1 MKKISLIVLCFF
13 ALPIIAQEN
22 NTINTNNASFE
33 MGNGLNFNFEDNNYQ
48 FAVSGFVQPSFV
60 YSEVDGMD
68 SENEFNAKRTYLSIS
83 GKALKEKVSFF
94 IQNNFSLNDAL
105 LDAWVA
111 YHPTENIK
119 FTVGQTRTFV
129 NNRELTFDEDKF
141 QFTERSSLSTTFSN
155 TGREF
160 GLFLEGKF
168 KLGSIGLEP
177 QVALTSGD
185 GRNSF
190 GADSRD
196 VDQGGLK
203 YGGRLDIY
211 PLGYFSPGNDV
222 HVADLKH
229 EESFKFA
236 LGAAASYN
244 DGASNAVGEGHG
256 NFFIY
261 EENGE
266 KQLPD
271 YRQVYAD
278 ILMKY
283 KGFSLLTE
291 YVNASATGLE
301 QTFVNQAATVELQ
314 PQQISS
320 FLVLGDAFNSQI
332 GYVTKKGYAIDLRYS
347 NLSPEFD
354 NFSDSILQETD
365 IYSIGLTKYIKGND
379 VKIQSTFSSIEQNEI
394 NTFRAELMFQ
404 VVF

>member
-13 ALPIIAQEN
+13 ALPIIAQES

-48 FAVSGFVQPSFV
+48 FAISGFVQPSYV
-60 YSEVDGMD
+60 YSEVDEMD
-68 SENEFNAKRTYLSIS
+68 SENEFNAKRTYFSIS

-141 QFTERSSLSTTFSN
+141 QFTERSSLSKTFSN

-177 QVALTSGD
+177 QAALTSGD

-203 YGGRLDIY
+203 YGGRLDLY
-211 PLGYFSPGNDV
+211 PLGFFTKGNDI
-222 HVADLKH
+222 HVADLLH
-229 EESFKFA
+229 EETFKFV

-256 NFFIY
+256 NFVIY

-266 KQLPD
+266 SQLPD
-271 YRQVYAD
+271 YRQIYAD

-320 FLVLGDAFNSQI
+320 FLVLGDALNSQI
-332 GYVTKKGYAIDLRYS
+332 GYVTKKGYAIDFRYS
-347 NLSPEFD
+347 NLTPEFD
-354 NFSDSILQETD
+354 NFNDSILQETD
-365 IYSIGLTKYIKGND
+365 IYSLGLTKYIKGND
-379 VKIQSTFSSIEQNEI
+379 AKIQTTFSSIEQNEI

>member
-13 ALPIIAQEN
+13 ALPIIAQES

-48 FAVSGFVQPSFV
+48 FAISGFVQPSYV
-60 YSEVDGMD
+60 YSEVDEMD
-68 SENEFNAKRTYLSIS
+68 SENEFNAKRTYFSIS

-141 QFTERSSLSTTFSN
+141 QFTERSSLSKTFSN

-177 QVALTSGD
+177 QAALTSGD

-203 YGGRLDIY
+203 YGGRLDVY
-211 PLGYFSPGNDV
+211 PLGFFTKGNDI
-222 HVADLKH
+222 HVADLLH
-229 EESFKFA
+229 EETFKFV

-256 NFFIY
+256 NFVIY

-266 KQLPD
+266 SQLPD
-271 YRQVYAD
+271 YRQIYAD

-320 FLVLGDAFNSQI
+320 FLVLGDALNSQI
-332 GYVTKKGYAIDLRYS
+332 GYVTKKGYAIDFRYS
-347 NLSPEFD
+347 NLTPEFD
-354 NFSDSILQETD
+354 NFNDSILQETD
-365 IYSIGLTKYIKGND
+365 IYSLGLTKYIKGND
-379 VKIQSTFSSIEQNEI
+379 AKIQTTFSSIEQNEI

>member
-1 MKKISLIVLCFF
+1 MKNINLIILCFF
-13 ALPIIAQEN
+13 ILPLMAQEN

-48 FAVSGFVQPSFV
+48 FAISGFVQPSYA
-60 YSEVDGMD
+60 YSKMDGME

-111 YHPTENIK
+111 YHPADNIK
-119 FTVGQTRTFV
+119 ITVGQTRTFV

-141 QFTERSSLSTTFSN
+141 QFTERSSLSRTFSN

-160 GLFLEGKF
+160 GLFFEGDF
-168 KLGSIGLEP
+168 MLGNMGFSP
-177 QVALTSGD
+177 QLALTSGD

-196 VDQGGLK
+196 VDLGGLK
-203 YGGRLDIY
+203 YGGRLDLY
-211 PLGYFSPGNDV
+211 PLGFFTDGNDV
-222 HVADLKH
+222 QTADLLH
-229 EESFKFA
+229 EEEFKIA
-236 LGAAASYN
+236 IGAAASYN
-244 DGASNAVGEGHG
+244 DGASNSVGEGHG
-256 NFFIY
+256 NFVIY

-266 KQLPD
+266 AQLPD

-283 KGFSLLTE
+283 QGFSLLTE
-291 YVNASATGLE
+291 YVNASATGLK
-301 QTFVNQAATVELQ
+301 QTFVNQAATVALQ

-332 GYVTKKGYAIDLRYS
+332 GYVTKKGYSVDLRYS
-347 NLSPEFD
+347 QLMPEFD
-354 NFSDSILQETD
+354 TFSDSVLQETD
-365 IYSIGLTKYIKGND
+365 IYSIGLTKYIKHND
-379 VKIQSTFSSIEQNEI
+379 VKVQTTFSSIDQNDQ
-394 NTFRAELMFQ
+394 TSYRAELMFQ
-404 VVF
+404 IVF